1 MVQPHLVHRCI
12 ACRLRWDLCICA
24 IRPALALPTSVVVL
38 MHSKEWRRASNT
50 GHLARLAVDGTRV
63 VLHGRP
69 EHRLTAQDLAPPGSH
84 PILLYPGR
92 GAAPLTPESTRAL
105 TRPVTLIVP
114 DGNWG
119 QASQMVKRI
128 PGLDQIPAMAL
139 PLAPEG
145 VVRLRRNITPDRM
158 STLEAIALALGV
170 LEGPDAE
177 ERILAFYN
185 VMVQRMLHLRGKVR
199 HAALGL

>member
-1 MVQPHLVHRCI
+1 M
-12 ACRLRWDLCICA
+12 
-24 IRPALALPTSVVVL
+24 RPALAVDTRVVVL
-38 MHSKEWRRASNT
+38 MHAKEWRRASNT
-50 GHLARLAVDGTRV
+50 GHLARLAVEGARV

-69 EHRLTAQDLAPPGSH
+69 EHRLTAADLAPPGSH
-84 PILLYPGR
+84 PVLLYPGR
-92 GAAPLTPESTRAL
+92 GAAPLTPETAAAL
-105 TRPVTLIVP
+105 PRPVTLVVP

-128 PGLDQIPAMAL
+128 PGLDRIPAMAL

-170 LEGPDAE
+170 LESAE
-177 ERILAFYN
+177 AEARILRFNQA
-185 VMVQRMLHLRGKVR
+185 MVARMLHLRGKLR
-199 HAALGL
+199 RSALDL